1 MDTRS
6 LYPRKNKLLIN
17 NHCKECQ
24 FRNKCTK
31 SKKGRRITYCEELD
45 TFHREVRENVRS
57 EEGIKLMNQRSSQT
71 EGTFGDI
78 KRNLGYDR
86 LRRRGESG
94 VKLEIYLVAIGQNI
108 RKYHRLKMN
117 REKKAEEIHSAVN

>member
-1 MDTRS
+1 MDSRS

-17 NHCKECQ
+17 NHCKEYP

-45 TFHREVRENVRS
+45 TFHREVRENVTS

-86 LRRRGESG
+86 LHRRGESG

-117 REKKAEEIHSAVN
+117 SSF